1 MRVRRIQ
8 KSGVN
13 HETEDTSRSRQTLQ
27 ENKEWKVQSGTR
39 LSYTHSDQEIAEAKT
54 ARTKTLC
61 GFQVRSSQTQNDAAI
76 RIAFIK

>member
-27 ENKEWKVQSGTR
+27 ENKERKVQSGSR
-39 LSYTHSDQEIAEAKT
+39 VSYAYSDQEIAEAKT
-54 ARTKTLC
+54 ARTKIQRS
-61 GFQVRSSQTQNDAAI
+61 FQVRSA
-76 RIAFIK
+76 